1 MQTIKC
7 HVNQISK
14 DLILEDGDIKI
25 QLCSP
30 AGGHVLA
37 VSAERSYWD
46 DDLGD
51 VVIEQVDVREALLE
65 NQYGFWLD
73 HALYTD
79 QNKWFLYGRA
89 RYQSFPLFYYG
100 IGRDS
105 PEEVQSVID
114 GRWCLFEV
122 FDGCRHAHPKSVDPH
137 EAG

>member
-1 MQTIKC
+1 METIKC

-51 VVIEQVDVREALLE
+51 EVIEKVDVREALDELMTFFHKD
-65 NQYGFWLD
+65 NC
-73 HALYTD
+73 
-79 QNKWFLYGRA
+79 
-89 RYQSFPLFYYG
+89 YQPNG
-100 IGRDS
+100 
-105 PEEVQSVID
+105 SVAAEID
-114 GRWCLFEV
+114 GEWYTIIYKV
-122 FDGCRHAHPKSVDPH
+122 DGGY
-137 EAG
+137 AGIQIV